1 MQLDFISMQGLACAT
16 VVRRRLFFLA
26 FLLICVVTP
35 IEAHEG
41 RPVFIELNAQQV
53 SDDGSLYYQMRWK
66 IPPVLSKGQ
75 EPVISLLADFCEISL
90 PALSEQGLKSA
101 ELAGQSFSQG
111 LIGIK
116 RYRCSA
122 DAKDISVSIAYP
134 AANPALSSL
143 IVVTEPSGTSRHI
156 FSAPEKTIVSISVD
170 SSALAVATQYMVGG
184 IKHILMGWDHLL
196 FVLCLLLI
204 AGSLPRILI
213 AITGF
218 TIAHTITLILA
229 SLNLISV
236 PNLFVETLIAL
247 SIVVLAAEII
257 KVRRH
262 LPAGSVILMPSMKDP
277 NLRLSLSW
285 RFPVLVAVG
294 FGFVHGFGFASVLGD
309 LGLPHSMKITALL
322 FFNIGVELGQFFFI
336 ALVICI
342 AFMVSKLIAKNT
354 QARIVNLGMY
364 LVGVVASYW
373 LIQRLVLGV

>member
-1 MQLDFISMQGLACAT
+1 
-16 VVRRRLFFLA
+16 
-26 FLLICVVTP
+26 
-35 IEAHEG
+35 
-41 RPVFIELNAQQV
+41 
-53 SDDGSLYYQMRWK
+53 
-66 IPPVLSKGQ
+66 
-75 EPVISLLADFCEISL
+75 
-90 PALSEQGLKSA
+90 
-101 ELAGQSFSQG
+101 
-111 LIGIK
+111 
-116 RYRCSA
+116 
-122 DAKDISVSIAYP
+122 
-134 AANPALSSL
+134 
-143 IVVTEPSGTSRHI
+143 
-156 FSAPEKTIVSISVD
+156 
-170 SSALAVATQYMVGG
+170 MVGG

-262 LPAGSVILMPSMKDP
+262 LPAGSVILMPSMKDS

-294 FGFVHGFGFASVLGD
+294 FGFVHGFGFASVLSD

-342 AFMVSKLIAKNT
+342 AFMVSKLIAKNN